1 MGSWIRRSH
10 FLFLVPFAIK
20 PVPPFLLFFFVRRTC
35 HHFPHGFMCFVS
47 RVHKV
52 RSTLRFAISMAV
64 SASNASSQPPSPF
77 IISLHVNDFI
87 FAAPNIAV
95 STRAFLSAS
104 TTYFQSAKY
113 QSVRETLASHAGLLQ
128 NGSIRVGV

>member
-20 PVPPFLLFFFVRRTC
+20 PVPPFLLFFFVGRTC

-52 RSTLRFAISMAV
+52 RSTLLCYTLGCLALKIL
-64 SASNASSQPPSPF
+64 
-77 IISLHVNDFI
+77 IT
-87 FAAPNIAV
+87 
-95 STRAFLSAS
+95 STLTIHYFL
-104 TTYFQSAKY
+104 YM
-113 QSVRETLASHAGLLQ
+113 
-128 NGSIRVGV
+128 